1 MTVFHS
7 TTCIRCVGTGVMPHP
22 TVEEGRCFRCRGS
35 GREHTRI
42 GYRAY
47 LYAKAIKAKAP
58 AMSVAEAVAKALAF
72 QQVLLDRE
80 SVVPAPYGQDAV
92 PAVAGVPEEEAPKP
106 RKRRSKKQPE
116 QAAA

>member
-7 TTCIRCVGTGVMPHP
+7 TTCVRCVGTGVMPHP
-22 TVEEGRCFRCRGS
+22 TVEEGRCFRCRGT

-58 AMSVAEAVAKALAF
+58 AMPVAEAVAKALDFQAF
-72 QQVLLDRE
+72 LLMQQ
-80 SVVPAPYGQDAV
+80 AFV
-92 PAVAGVPEEEAPKP
+92 PAVAGVPEEKVAPK
-106 RKRRSKKQPE
+106 KRRSKKQPE

>member
-1 MTVFHS
+1 MIFDS
-7 TTCIRCVGTGVMPHP
+7 TTCS
-22 TVEEGRCFRCRGS
+22 RCFGSGNYQDYGSCLRCKGT

-42 GYRAY
+42 GYRSY

-58 AMSVAEAVAKALAF
+58 AMPVVEAVARALAF

-92 PAVAGVPEEEAPKP
+92 PADAGVPEEKAPKP

>member
-1 MTVFHS
+1 MTVFNS
-7 TTCIRCVGTGVMPHP
+7 TTCTRCIGTGYYLDF
-22 TVEEGRCFRCRGS
+22 GACLRCRGT

-58 AMSVAEAVAKALAF
+58 KMTVAEAVARALAF

-80 SVVPAPYGQDAV
+80 SVVPVPYGQDTQ
-92 PAVAGVPEEEAPKP
+92 PAPQGVPEEVAPK
-106 RKRRSKKQPE
+106 KRRSKKQPE

>member
-7 TTCIRCVGTGVMPHP
+7 TTCSRCAGTGTFQPYG
-22 TVEEGRCFRCRGS
+22 TCLRCQGS

-58 AMSVAEAVAKALAF
+58 AMPVVEAVARALAF

-80 SVVPAPYGQDAV
+80 SVVPVPYGQDTQ
-92 PAVAGVPEEEAPKP
+92 PAPQGVPEEKAPEP

>member
-1 MTVFHS
+1 MVFDS
-7 TTCIRCVGTGVMPHP
+7 TTCSRCFGTGQYLHH
-22 TVEEGRCFRCRGS
+22 GSCLRCKGT

-58 AMSVAEAVAKALAF
+58 AMPVVEAVARALAF
-72 QQVLLDRE
+72 QQILLDRE
-80 SVVPAPYGQDAV
+80 SVVPVPYGQDAV
-92 PAVAGVPEEEAPKP
+92 PADAGVPEEPKPRKP